1 MLNRI
6 DYQGRLTADIE
17 LKHTQSDVAFC
28 EFTIA
33 WSEKYK
39 EIETKCFLRC
49 KAWRNTAEFI
59 SKYFSK
65 GSMILIEGHMIT
77 EQWEKDGEKQS
88 RVICQIDKAHFCGS
102 KSEST
107 GSGGSATNN
116 QTGNPAQ
123 AQDAVDGFMHIPDG
137 LDEELPFV

>member
-1 MLNRI
+1 MINSVH
-6 DYQGRLTADIE
+6 YQGRLTADPE
-17 LKHTQSDVAFC
+17 LKYTASQVPYM

-59 SKYFSK
+59 SKYFAK
-65 GSMILIEGHMIT
+65 GTQIVIEGHLIT
-77 EQWEKDGEKQS
+77 EEWEKDGEKKS
-88 RVICQIDKAHFCGS
+88 RTICTVDKAHFCGS
-102 KSEST
+102 KSDGNATPKPVST
-107 GSGGSATNN
+107 
-116 QTGNPAQ
+116 PAPGT
-123 AQDAVDGFMHIPDG
+123 DDFMNIPDG